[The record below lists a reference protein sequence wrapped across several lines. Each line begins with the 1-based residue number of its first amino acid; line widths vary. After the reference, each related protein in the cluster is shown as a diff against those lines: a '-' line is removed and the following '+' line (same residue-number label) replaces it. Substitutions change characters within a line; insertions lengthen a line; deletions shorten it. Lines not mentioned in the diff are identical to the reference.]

1 MGSIV
6 SAVVNAV
13 GNVVCHEDSA
23 EQSKLVLAE
32 LPNSDFDYEEALL
45 ACARGERFALQSI
58 YARDSR
64 WLYAVAYRITRRRE
78 LAEEVLHDAMV
89 KVWQGAKQYAP
100 EFGSARG
107 WVYTVVRNH
116 ALNLMRR
123 EFREVPSETLD
134 LLEIGED
141 GKEELA
147 QEASKMHVCLAHLDE
162 NKRNAIMLAF
172 MEGYT
177 HEQVSQRLNAPL
189 GSVKSWIRRGLLKL
203 RECLG

>member
-1 MGSIV
+1 VGSEMCI
-6 SAVVNAV
+6 
-13 GNVVCHEDSA
+13 
-23 EQSKLVLAE
+23 
-32 LPNSDFDYEEALL
+32 
-45 ACARGERFALQSI
+45 
-58 YARDSR
+58 RDR
-64 WLYAVAYRITRRRE
+64 
-78 LAEEVLHDAMV
+78 
-89 KVWQGAKQYAP
+89 
-100 EFGSARG
+100 
-107 WVYTVVRNH
+107 RNH

-123 EFREVPSETLD
+123 EFREVPSEMLD
-134 LLEIGED
+134 LPEIGED

-147 QEASKMHVCLAHLDE
+147 QEAGKMHVCLAHLDE